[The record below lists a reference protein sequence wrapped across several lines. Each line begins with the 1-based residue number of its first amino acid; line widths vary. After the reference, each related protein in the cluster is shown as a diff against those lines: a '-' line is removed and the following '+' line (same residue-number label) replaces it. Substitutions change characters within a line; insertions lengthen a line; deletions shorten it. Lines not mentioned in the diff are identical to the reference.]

1 MYFTKQSGPKG
12 RALTIFDLLFLLAA
26 LASVVTLAVAATFAV
41 RGPRR
46 RALKIIRV
54 YGVCVLAYLTVGVA
68 TAFLKPQRVMPTR
81 DPWCFDDWCLAV
93 EQVSQTPSQQG
104 TSYRVELRIIS
115 RAGRVAQRARG
126 AWIYLIDDQGRLYS
140 PDPDP
145 SAVPLDI
152 LLQPHESVTTSRT
165 FRVSADVHGLG
176 LLTGHGGPYC
186 GPMAF
191 LVIGES
197 GCLFKKPT
205 MIRIQ

>member
-1 MYFTKQSGPKG
+1 MSV
-12 RALTIFDLLFLLAA
+12 FDLLFLLAA
-26 LASVVTLAVAATFAV
+26 LASAVALVAATFFAV

-46 RALKIIRV
+46 RALNILRV
-54 YGVCVLAYLTVGVA
+54 YGICVLAYLTVGVA
-68 TAFLKPQRVMPTR
+68 TAFLRPQRVMATR
-81 DPWCFDDWCLAV
+81 DPWCFDDWCLTV
-93 EQVSQTPSQQG
+93 EQVSQTTSQQDIR
-104 TSYRVELRIIS
+104 YRVELRIFS
-115 RAGRVAQRARG
+115 RARRAAQRASG
-126 AWIYLIDDQGRLYS
+126 AWIYLIDDQGRRYS

-176 LLTGHGGPYC
+176 LLTGHGGSYC

-191 LVIGES
+191 LIIGES
-197 GCLFKKPT
+197 GCLFKKPA